1 MLSQTPMRKL
11 ILLLLIFSFG
21 AVHASN
27 HANNGVKILAASDVP
42 QSAIQIT
49 QRYLDVAEQA
59 WFKEDSIARDYFHPV
74 LLVLVGSD
82 MDAAIELENRLC
94 AEIKQNFKNAY
105 RHSRCNPRH
114 KDPGCQN
121 GVCYIT
127 EYATQGGAGIA
138 SSRMNEGF
146 HLMIMS
152 SKRPGPNEE
161 DYKPV
166 TLHEAFHIYQ
176 LSHVTTKN
184 RELFEKKTGRRTGDH
199 NRDVPWWSEGMA
211 EFMAQLL
218 YSKQLG
224 VRPDYL
230 KEVMGWKL
238 NYHGEGSAPRIDRY
252 FSLGTKLYNI
262 DYEMNRSIGY
272 DIGAW
277 FAAYLINDVGQEKIF
292 QFYENL
298 DELGFEN
305 SFINSFGRPYR
316 DYVDDFERFLK
327 MPIDDIFKILP

>member
-1 MLSQTPMRKL
+1 MRKL
-11 ILLLLIFSFG
+11 ILLLLIFSISAVG
-21 AVHASN
+21 ASKHSN
-27 HANNGVKILAASDVP
+27 NDINILAASDVP

-49 QRYLDVAEQA
+49 QQYLDLAESA
-59 WFKEDSIARDYFHPV
+59 WFKTDSATSQYFHPI
-74 LLVLVGSD
+74 LLVIVGSD
-82 MDAAIELENRLC
+82 TNAAIELEDRLC
-94 AEIKQNFKNAY
+94 AEIRSNFPEGY

-114 KDPGCQN
+114 KDSNCQH

-161 DYKPV
+161 DYKAV

-184 RELFEKKTGRRTGDH
+184 RDLFEKKIGRRSGDH

-211 EFMAQLL
+211 EYMAQLL
-218 YSKQLG
+218 YSKQPG
-224 VRPDYL
+224 VRSNYL
-230 KEVMGWKL
+230 KEVMGRKI
-238 NYHGEGSAPRIDRY
+238 NFHGEGSAPRIDRY
-252 FSLGTKLYNI
+252 FSLGIKLYNI

-272 DIGAW
+272 DIGSW

-292 QFYENL
+292 EFYESL
-298 DELGFEN
+298 DKLGFEN
-305 SFINSFGRPYR
+305 SFIKSFGKSYR